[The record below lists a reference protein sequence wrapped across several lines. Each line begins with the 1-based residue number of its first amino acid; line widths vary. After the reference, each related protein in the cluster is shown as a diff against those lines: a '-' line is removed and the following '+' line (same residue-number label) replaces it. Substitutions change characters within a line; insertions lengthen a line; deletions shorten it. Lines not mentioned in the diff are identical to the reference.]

1 MIRALRIAAIG
12 LGVGLLLM
20 LGIGM
25 GFFIRANSAWVM
37 LRYPVP
43 KLDPIN
49 PIGYTKWELS
59 ASFLAFGWLLFVF
72 LLLLMGGWLA
82 LYVWRRRQYEA
93 LISRLEKE
101 LADLR
106 NLPVRSPAPLE
117 DLPEEA
123 DETAARRAAEVDT
136 LARKESG
143 LRELGAPALPEPD
156 SEAGEAS

>member
-1 MIRALRIAAIG
+1 MIRALRILAIG
-12 LGVGLLLM
+12 FGVSLFIMLGV
-20 LGIGM
+20 GM
-25 GFFIRANSAWVM
+25 GFFIRANDAWVA

-43 KLDPIN
+43 RLDPIS

-59 ASFLAFGWLLFVF
+59 ASFLAFGWLMFVF

-93 LISRLEKE
+93 LISRLERE

-117 DLPEEA
+117 DLPEEP
-123 DETAARRAAEVDT
+123 DEAAARRAAEVDL
-136 LARKESG
+136 LAQRESG
-143 LRELGAPALPEPD
+143 VREQGGAAPVDPVDGTP
-156 SEAGEAS
+156 